1 MDLSSAVAV
10 VTGANR
16 GFGRHLAGQLVERG
30 AKVYATARRP
40 ETVDLPGAVALGL
53 DVTDTASIAAAT
65 KIAADAT
72 VLINNA
78 GLSTGAT
85 LLDGDL
91 DEIRLEMETH
101 FFGTL
106 NVTRAFAPIIEANG
120 GGAILNVLSA
130 LAWHHPPVFGAYS
143 AAKAAGWALSDAVRA
158 ELLPRGITVTALH
171 VGFMATDMAASVP
184 ADRKADP
191 AEVARLALG
200 GLAAG
205 LPEVLADDSARR
217 AKSRLSR

>member
-1 MDLSSAVAV
+1 MELSSAVAV

-16 GFGRHLAGQLVERG
+16 GFGRQLATQLVGRG

-40 ETVDLPGAVALGL
+40 DTVDIPGAIAVAL
-53 DVTDTASIAAAT
+53 DVTDAASIAAAA
-65 KIAADAT
+65 KIATDAT

-78 GLSTGAT
+78 GLSTGAA
-85 LLDGDL
+85 LIGGDL

-130 LAWHHPPVFGAYS
+130 LAWFHPAGFGAYS
-143 AAKAAGWALSDAVRA
+143 AAKAAGWALSGAVRD
-158 ELLPRGITVTALH
+158 ELGPRGITVTALH
-171 VGFMATDMAASVP
+171 VGFMATDMSAGVP

-191 AEVARLALG
+191 ADVARLALD
-200 GLAAG
+200 GLVKGAA
-205 LPEVLADDSARR
+205 EVLADESARL
-217 AKSRLSR
+217 AKAGLSR